1 MRHRLL
7 SVRSEA
13 GSVGRAV
20 GFTGAQ
26 APVRKEPQMQFLS
39 TSFTKAPSIV
49 KSLAHFP
56 RFKAILWN
64 MYLTAPR

>member
-1 MRHRLL
+1 M
-7 SVRSEA
+7 
-13 GSVGRAV
+13 GRAV

-56 RFKAILWN
+56 GFKAILWN